1 MLNLKE
7 GKEYSPRYWWIND
20 ESLAVLNRGY
30 LLNGETVEG
39 AVDRITTAAAKRLNN
54 MELQPVFKEMVER
67 GWMSLSSPIWA
78 NMGTQRGLPISCV
91 TGDTWINTDHGGKQA
106 KDIKIGDKVLTHK
119 NRFKKVIDII
129 PTKDKGDIWK
139 LKVGTRMTNLYI
151 TGNHPV
157 LTNLGWVR
165 VDELDKDK
173 HLVAVNGCLEYEGS
187 LYTIDM
193 KPFVNYKY
201 ILQDGLI
208 KKAVETTNKKV
219 LKRNFDTEVV
229 TYYAQPREYVEITK
243 DLAWAIGLWFAEG
256 SLNRGA
262 NKDPNGIRV
271 TLNYNKKVEAE
282 RWLNIMKDA
291 FNLNG
296 NISENFVTRN
306 GKENK
311 WLNVNINSVVI
322 GKLFETFGNNCKE
335 KEVPIWIINLPKE
348 YLQEFLNGILL
359 GDGTVRDN
367 ECKLTLSNPKLLL
380 QVYNIALKL
389 DKTVSLQMQEKA
401 NILSTTVHVYTI
413 VFRNYLREGGL
424 NNLNSGI
431 RFSDGLTYCKI
442 KTLEKTD
449 KVEDVYD
456 FTVEDDHSFSC
467 AGVVVHNCFGV
478 SIPDNIEGIT
488 HKVGEVIM
496 QTKIGGGTSGYFGEL
511 RGRGAAITDNGKSS
525 GAVSFMKMFDTTMDV
540 VSQGSTRR
548 GSFAAYLD
556 IDHPDVEE
564 FLQIK
569 DIGNPIQNLFFSVC
583 VPDYWMQEMIDG
595 DMEKRKLWARI
606 LESRQQ
612 KGLPYVF
619 FTDNNNKNKS
629 QIYKDLDL
637 KITHSN
643 LCCEISLP
651 DSNDES
657 FVCCLSSMNLELYD
671 EWKDTNAVYYAI
683 YFLDAVM
690 SEFIEKTEDNY
701 YLKNSH
707 NFAKRHRALG
717 LGVLGYHSYFQK
729 HNISFNAPET
739 KVITQE
745 IFGYLRREALR
756 ATKALSKIYGPA
768 PIYNE
773 IENYPEHKKQRNT
786 TVMAIAP
793 TTSSSS
799 ILGQVSPGIEPYSSN
814 YYKVGLA
821 KGNFIR
827 KNKYLTAL
835 LESKGK
841 NTEEVWRQ
849 IMLAQGSVQGLDFLT
864 PQEKEVFKTFRELS
878 QRHILV
884 LAQLRQKYI
893 DQGQSLNINIP
904 AEVPVKEV
912 NAMMIDAWK
921 WGIKGLYYQRS
932 SSVAKELL
940 TNIITCSSCES

>member
-39 AVDRITTAAAKRLNN
+39 AIDRITTAAAKRLNN
-54 MELQPVFKEMVER
+54 MELQPIFKEMVER

-78 NMGTQRGLPISCV
+78 NMGTERGLPIS
-91 TGDTWINTDHGGKQA
+91 
-106 KDIKIGDKVLTHK
+106 
-119 NRFKKVIDII
+119 
-129 PTKDKGDIWK
+129 
-139 LKVGTRMTNLYI
+139 
-151 TGNHPV
+151 
-157 LTNLGWVR
+157 
-165 VDELDKDK
+165 
-173 HLVAVNGCLEYEGS
+173 
-187 LYTIDM
+187 
-193 KPFVNYKY
+193 
-201 ILQDGLI
+201 
-208 KKAVETTNKKV
+208 
-219 LKRNFDTEVV
+219 
-229 TYYAQPREYVEITK
+229 
-243 DLAWAIGLWFAEG
+243 
-256 SLNRGA
+256 
-262 NKDPNGIRV
+262 
-271 TLNYNKKVEAE
+271 
-282 RWLNIMKDA
+282 
-291 FNLNG
+291 
-296 NISENFVTRN
+296 
-306 GKENK
+306 
-311 WLNVNINSVVI
+311 
-322 GKLFETFGNNCKE
+322 
-335 KEVPIWIINLPKE
+335 
-348 YLQEFLNGILL
+348 
-359 GDGTVRDN
+359 
-367 ECKLTLSNPKLLL
+367 
-380 QVYNIALKL
+380 
-389 DKTVSLQMQEKA
+389 
-401 NILSTTVHVYTI
+401 
-413 VFRNYLREGGL
+413 
-424 NNLNSGI
+424 
-431 RFSDGLTYCKI
+431 
-442 KTLEKTD
+442 
-449 KVEDVYD
+449 
-456 FTVEDDHSFSC
+456 
-467 AGVVVHNCFGV
+467 CFGV

-488 HKVGEVIM
+488 HKIGEVIM

-651 DSNDES
+651 DSTDES

-729 HNISFNAPET
+729 HSISFNAPET